1 MGDPPE
7 KMYVIPPKN
16 KAKLGHRPAKTVER
30 YSVKPHKIHEDVT
43 INIAKGERYQ
53 PPATPIPYPGQQYPF
68 PGQPGQPVQPSQR
81 IPVEETIPRYI
92 KQEPTAPMFD
102 DDDDDDDDMGDEG
115 TAPPFNEI
123 QMDENIA
130 NYLHQKGVYG
140 EFEKGEDGKWV
151 YVIHNRND
159 HGDIIKTENPEDETP
174 MGLELTIPNR
184 GGVST
189 AITSVD
195 SGKMDTRPVPVTVKQ
210 EEGDQLGVVTESKD
224 LSPFNTTDLI
234 DAYQRTLQIIIP
246 EAWQCLNQ
254 RYLTIQGSDTKKFE
268 VEKIMLIQMM
278 NDLGEMLDLLHDS
291 LLLYEQHEIDDET
304 LLQTFKIVWQEFDEK
319 YRIGKEYQKALQDI
333 NFGGS
338 NSDSALRVVNDIT
351 ASITQHYLVSNPL
364 IHMKNDTPYSQFS
377 DYVAP
382 EFDLF
387 DLNNRSVGARVIDRL
402 TTVGN
407 KVVSYLPI
415 LPRGRDD
422 EQYTTF
428 VKPYVDAF
436 CNTDGIDKEIKKIPK
451 QTVDNYLL
459 VMNDLTG
466 EGMSRLNPFRYIKAA
481 FNTSKL
487 SILFSAIIGDSEELD
502 KEVYNSGVDRR
513 MIRARSI
520 ILDCVRLLFT
530 MAYGAHGEGGAYFE
544 GFQKHAIARGPP
556 LQRILMNGTEALQYP
571 TTIPDINTKES
582 FGILQ
587 TLTHIIMRYPLD
599 LPFTRAAHE
608 LYYYRNSNINNPLTP
623 DFVWEIIRKNLPLQR
638 STSTNLSLNHKQ
650 QFSATG
656 FGEI

>member
-195 SGKMDTRPVPVTVKQ
+195 SGKRSFQFVAHICGKFLSHTGVFKNLCMLTANVRKNGREFPV
-210 EEGDQLGVVTESKD
+210 GV
-224 LSPFNTTDLI
+224 
-234 DAYQRTLQIIIP
+234 R
-246 EAWQCLNQ
+246 
-254 RYLTIQGSDTKKFE
+254 
-268 VEKIMLIQMM
+268 KI
-278 NDLGEMLDLLHDS
+278 
-291 LLLYEQHEIDDET
+291 
-304 LLQTFKIVWQEFDEK
+304 
-319 YRIGKEYQKALQDI
+319 
-333 NFGGS
+333 
-338 NSDSALRVVNDIT
+338 
-351 ASITQHYLVSNPL
+351 
-364 IHMKNDTPYSQFS
+364 
-377 DYVAP
+377 
-382 EFDLF
+382 
-387 DLNNRSVGARVIDRL
+387 SVI
-402 TTVGN
+402 
-407 KVVSYLPI
+407 
-415 LPRGRDD
+415 
-422 EQYTTF
+422 
-428 VKPYVDAF
+428 
-436 CNTDGIDKEIKKIPK
+436 
-451 QTVDNYLL
+451 QTVCNCLD
-459 VMNDLTG
+459 G
-466 EGMSRLNPFRYIKAA
+466 AK
-481 FNTSKL
+481 NT
-487 SILFSAIIGDSEELD
+487 F
-502 KEVYNSGVDRR
+502 
-513 MIRARSI
+513 
-520 ILDCVRLLFT
+520 C
-530 MAYGAHGEGGAYFE
+530 
-544 GFQKHAIARGPP
+544 
-556 LQRILMNGTEALQYP
+556 
-571 TTIPDINTKES
+571 
-582 FGILQ
+582 
-587 TLTHIIMRYPLD
+587 
-599 LPFTRAAHE
+599 
-608 LYYYRNSNINNPLTP
+608 
-623 DFVWEIIRKNLPLQR
+623 
-638 STSTNLSLNHKQ
+638 
-650 QFSATG
+650 
-656 FGEI
+656 